1 MYILTV
7 PLQFLCTDIL
17 ICKWALLWLHYP
29 FAYDMNTYGVLFYAG
44 VLEEARFFGIERL
57 AELLEGVIKVKKAK
71 KWTRDLRNVEVNT
84 SDGSFV
90 LL

>member
-7 PLQFLCTDIL
+7 PLQFC
-17 ICKWALLWLHYP
+17 CKWALLWLDYP
-29 FAYDMNTYGVLFYAG
+29 FAYEMNTYGVLFYAG

-57 AELLEGVIKVKKAK
+57 AEQLEGVIKVKKAK
-71 KWTRDLRNVEVNT
+71 KVAKVWTRDLRNVEVNN
-84 SDGSFV
+84 SDGSSV